1 MLPFTTYIH
10 IYIYTAY
17 IDAYII
23 YYIIKS
29 YPKGIFSE
37 LISMLEVHCTGVKK
51 KSRGHCISKIVKWCG
66 ASRPLCGGMHCG
78 IAPPF
83 KSVSAAFPLNLQW
96 CGSSRFFSQPGF
108 LKNTS
113 VTSIGNPWNAVSGQ
127 TGQQQ
132 LNCEWPL
139 TTSCENLHKQ
149 SCTTRIQK
157 RSHHSRHL

>member
-1 MLPFTTYIH
+1 M
-10 IYIYTAY
+10 
-17 IDAYII
+17 
-23 YYIIKS
+23 S
-29 YPKGIFSE
+29 
-37 LISMLEVHCTGVKK
+37 KK

-66 ASRPLCGGMHCG
+66 ASRPLCGGMRCG

-96 CGSSRFFSQPGF
+96 CGSSRFFSQLGC

-127 TGQQQ
+127 SGQQQ

-149 SCTTRIQK
+149 SCTTRVSK
-157 RSHHSRHL
+157 RDLTTADISETTETTGGFTVESRCSILFSRPFEI